1 MSLRS
6 VGKVD
11 RTPYSSYYAKKKYMS
26 KIGTFY
32 MLWGRV
38 GDFVNTLN
46 KSSKHMATFLLNIMY
61 IIRHSAPC
69 VNRLIFS
76 KFALYPSSFYSP
88 SNIYKFSLYVLM
100 LVCHV

>member
-1 MSLRS
+1 MSLHTVS
-6 VGKVD
+6 KVD
-11 RTPYSSYYAKKKYMS
+11 RKPYPSYYAKKKYMT

-32 MLWGRV
+32 RCKGRV

-46 KSSKHMATFLLNIMY
+46 NTSALMATFLLNIMY